1 MEDNKS
7 IEKARLGIA
16 ASVKR
21 LLSRL
26 PATTFPRTGNQMQ
39 LWNEYEGRIVADQ
52 FPLKTL
58 LEPEGRSAFFSTT
71 NGSGAPAVIRLI
83 EAHFDEPEIL
93 SRWTAVSKVDQP
105 NLIKLK
111 KFGQTTLDET
121 ALLYAVME
129 PSDASL
135 ADILKD
141 RSLSTKETTEIATSL
156 VPALQALHAANLIH
170 EHVEPGNVLAVGEVI
185 KLRSDCI
192 REVPEGADANE
203 FKTRDVHGLVI
214 TLLQALTQQ
223 RYLPAGT
230 TLPAPFQ
237 EIVTN
242 GISGAWGL
250 SQIAAAL
257 GPATPVPARKPEA
270 APLPLSRSESK
281 EPAAASPTKAPT
293 YTRTEAPEPTRRV
306 VAPVA
311 TENEPR
317 RILPWT
323 TIAAVVILAL
333 FLGWHFLHKSPPAIP
348 TLATIPA
355 QANPNATAAR
365 DASPSS
371 QTASTASTEN
381 AASAESNAPA
391 TTGARTQWRV
401 VAFTYNHENQAKDKV
416 AQILS
421 KHADLRPEVF
431 APRGRAPYLVTV
443 GGSMSRDEALAFRR
457 TARSQGL
464 PRDTYAQNFPANAR

>member
-1 MEDNKS
+1 
-7 IEKARLGIA
+7 
-16 ASVKR
+16 
-21 LLSRL
+21 
-26 PATTFPRTGNQMQ
+26 MQ

-105 NLIKLK
+105 NLIRLK

-129 PSDASL
+129 PADATL
-135 ADILKD
+135 ADILKE
-141 RSLSTKETTEIATSL
+141 RPLSTKETMQIATSL
-156 VPALQALHAANLIH
+156 VPALQALHAANLVH

-192 REVPEGADANE
+192 REAPEGSDANE
-203 FKTRDVHGLVI
+203 FKARDVHGLVI
-214 TLLQALTQQ
+214 TLLQSLTQQ
-223 RYLPAGT
+223 RFLPSGT

-237 EIVTN
+237 EIITN

-250 SQIAAAL
+250 PQIATVLAPSSPAPAL
-257 GPATPVPARKPEA
+257 KREA
-270 APLPLSRSESK
+270 APLLSSRAPS
-281 EPAAASPTKAPT
+281 PAEGEAPAPVSTTKSTT
-293 YTRTEAPEPTRRV
+293 YTPPTTPEPTRRIV
-306 VAPVA
+306 TPVA
-311 TENEPR
+311 SEDEPR

-333 FLGWHFLHKSPPAIP
+333 FIGWHFLHKTPPAIP

-355 QANPNATAAR
+355 QANPNVTAAKETSPL
-365 DASPSS
+365 ASKPPATPIAN
-371 QTASTASTEN
+371 TASA
-381 AASAESNAPA
+381 
-391 TTGARTQWRV
+391 TGARTQWRV
-401 VAFTYNHENQAKDKV
+401 VAYTYNHENQAKDKA

-421 KHADLRPEVF
+421 KHAALNPEVF
-431 APRGRAPYLVTV
+431 APRGHAPYLVTV
-443 GGSMSRDEALAFRR
+443 GGAMSRDEAMAFRR
-457 TARSQGL
+457 KARSEGL

>member
-1 MEDNKS
+1 
-7 IEKARLGIA
+7 
-16 ASVKR
+16 
-21 LLSRL
+21 
-26 PATTFPRTGNQMQ
+26 MQ

-71 NGSGAPAVIRLI
+71 NGSGATAVIRLI

-135 ADILKD
+135 ADIL
-141 RSLSTKETTEIATSL
+141 RERPLSTKETMQIATSL
-156 VPALQALHAANLIH
+156 VPALQALHAANLVH
-170 EHVEPGNVLAVGEVI
+170 EHIEPGNVLAVGEVI

-192 REVPEGADANE
+192 REAPEGADANE
-203 FKTRDVHGLVI
+203 FKARDVHGLVI
-214 TLLQALTQQ
+214 TLLQSLTQQ
-223 RYLPAGT
+223 RFLPSGT

-237 EIVTN
+237 EIITN

-250 SQIAAAL
+250 PQIAAAL
-257 GPATPVPARKPEA
+257 APSSPAFTPAPKAEPNRDVPSAVVPSTAKSTAYTPPATP
-270 APLPLSRSESK
+270 ES
-281 EPAAASPTKAPT
+281 
-293 YTRTEAPEPTRRV
+293 TRRV
-306 VAPVA
+306 VAPLA
-311 TENEPR
+311 IEDEPR
-317 RILPWT
+317 RVLPWT

-333 FLGWHFLHKSPPAIP
+333 FLGWHFLHKTPPAIP
-348 TLATIPA
+348 TLATMPA
-355 QANPNATAAR
+355 PANPNATTAK
-365 DASPSS
+365 DASPSPTTTS
-371 QTASTASTEN
+371 ATRTESV
-381 AASAESNAPA
+381 AAAESSAPA
-391 TTGARTQWRV
+391 TGPRTQWRV
-401 VAFTYNHENQAKDKV
+401 VAFTYNHENQAQDKA

-421 KHADLRPEVF
+421 KHADLKPEVF
-431 APRGRAPYLVTV
+431 APRGHAPYRVTV
-443 GGSMSRDEALAFRR
+443 GGAMSRDEAMTFRR
-457 TARSQGL
+457 RARSEGL

>member
-7 IEKARLGIA
+7 IEKAYPCIP

-21 LLSRL
+21 LLFHL
-26 PATTFPRTGNQMQ
+26 PATTFPRIGNQMQ

-105 NLIKLK
+105 NLIRLK

-135 ADILKD
+135 ADIL
-141 RSLSTKETTEIATSL
+141 RERPLSTKETLQIATSL
-156 VPALQALHAANLIH
+156 VPALQALHAANLVH
-170 EHVEPGNVLAVGEVI
+170 EHIEPGNVLAVGEVI

-192 REVPEGADANE
+192 REVPEDSDANE
-203 FKTRDVHGLVI
+203 FKARDVHGLVI
-214 TLLQALTQQ
+214 TLLQSLTQQ
-223 RYLPAGT
+223 RFLPSGT

-237 EIVTN
+237 EIITN

-250 SQIAAAL
+250 PQIAAAL
-257 GPATPVPARKPEA
+257 APSSPVPAPKA
-270 APLPLSRSESK
+270 ESIREVPSAGIPSTAK
-281 EPAAASPTKAPT
+281 STT
-293 YTRTEAPEPTRRV
+293 YTPHATPESTRRV
-306 VAPVA
+306 VAPID
-311 TENEPR
+311 TEDEPR
-317 RILPWT
+317 RVLPWT

-333 FLGWHFLHKSPPAIP
+333 FLGWHFLHKTPPAIP
-348 TLATIPA
+348 TLATMPA
-355 QANPNATAAR
+355 QANSNAPAAK

-371 QTASTASTEN
+371 LTTSVAPTATGAATEGN
-381 AASAESNAPA
+381 ASA
-391 TTGARTQWRV
+391 TGPRTQWRV
-401 VAFTYNHENQAKDKV
+401 VAYTYNHENQAKDKA

-421 KHADLRPEVF
+421 KHADLNPEVF
-431 APRGRAPYLVTV
+431 APRGHAPYLVTV
-443 GGSMSRDEALAFRR
+443 GGAMSRDEAMALRR
-457 TARSQGL
+457 KARSEGL